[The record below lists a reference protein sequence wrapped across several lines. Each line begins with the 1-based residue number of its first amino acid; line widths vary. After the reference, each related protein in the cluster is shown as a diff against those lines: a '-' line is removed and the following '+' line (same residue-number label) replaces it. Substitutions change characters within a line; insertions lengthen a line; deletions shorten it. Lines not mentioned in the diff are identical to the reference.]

1 MKVVF
6 TQDALRDLDEILQY
20 ISTNYPGV
28 YGPFEKRLRTI
39 VTRIGTWPGSAQE
52 VVQRPNIRSVPFIRY
67 PYKIFYRVL
76 SDRVEVLH
84 LHHSARDDDGRARF
98 HRPPRRSRGAGRRV
112 ARTHVKSVSRAK
124 PS

>member
-1 MKVVF
+1 MRVVF
-6 TQDALRDLDEILQY
+6 TDDALRDLDEILHF

-28 YGPFEKRLRTI
+28 YAPFEKRLRTI
-39 VTRIGTWPGSAQE
+39 ITRIGAWPESARE

-84 LHHSARDDDGRARF
+84 VHHSARDDDPRA
-98 HRPPRRSRGAGRRV
+98 
-112 ARTHVKSVSRAK
+112 T
-124 PS
+124 

>member
-6 TQDALRDLDEILQY
+6 TEDALHDLDEILQF
-20 ISTNYPGV
+20 ISTNYPSV
-28 YGPFEKRLRTI
+28 YAPFEKRLRTV
-39 VTRIGTWPGSAQE
+39 VTRIGTWPQSAQE

-84 LHHSARDDDGRARF
+84 VHHSARGEDQ
-98 HRPPRRSRGAGRRV
+98 
-112 ARTHVKSVSRAK
+112 
-124 PS
+124 

>member
-6 TQDALRDLDEILQY
+6 TEDALRDLDEILHY

-28 YGPFEKRLRTI
+28 YGPFESRLRTI
-39 VTRIGTWPGSAQE
+39 VTRIGTWPHSAQE
-52 VVQRPNIRSVPFIRY
+52 VVQRPDVRSVPFIRY

-84 LHHSARDDDGRARF
+84 VHHSARDDDERA
-98 HRPPRRSRGAGRRV
+98 
-112 ARTHVKSVSRAK
+112 T
-124 PS
+124 

>member
-6 TQDALRDLDEILQY
+6 TEDALRDLADILHY
-20 ISTNYPGV
+20 ISTNYLGV

-39 VTRIGTWPGSAQE
+39 VTRIGTWPESAQE

-67 PYKIFYRVL
+67 PYKNFYRVL

-84 LHHSARDDDGRARF
+84 VHHSARDDKE
-98 HRPPRRSRGAGRRV
+98 RS
-112 ARTHVKSVSRAK
+112 S
-124 PS
+124 